1 MKVKWHGVNSSTRKL
16 FGGGPQGATF
26 GIWEYLAQSND
37 NADCVESDYRFKFV
51 DDLTVLEKV
60 NLLITGLASFY
71 SKSSVPSDIPEHNQ
85 IIPNYHL
92 KSQEY
97 LDYIQEWTR
106 KQKMILN
113 QKKTKMMIFNFT
125 DNYKF
130 TARLELNSEQLDVVQ
145 KAKLLGVIITDD
157 LKWDENTTALVKRA
171 NARLEL
177 LRKVASFS
185 TAWEDLKCIYI
196 LYVRSIL
203 EQSCVVWHS
212 SLTEDNSNDLE
223 RIQKCALKII
233 LGNKYNNYDD
243 ALQEL
248 DLQSLKE
255 RRKDLCLT
263 FAKKCLKNE
272 KTKSMFPSK
281 VKTHQMEL
289 RSEEIFSV
297 EHANTERYLKSA
309 IPYMQRLMNNDE
321 QNKQNGQRNCSRM
334 PG

>member
-1 MKVKWHGVNSSTRKL
+1 
-16 FGGGPQGATF
+16 
-26 GIWEYLAQSND
+26 
-37 NADCVESDYRFKFV
+37 
-51 DDLTVLEKV
+51 
-60 NLLITGLASFY
+60 
-71 SKSSVPSDIPEHNQ
+71 
-85 IIPNYHL
+85 
-92 KSQEY
+92 
-97 LDYIQEWTR
+97 
-106 KQKMILN
+106 MILN

-130 TARLELNSEQLDVVQ
+130 TARLELNSEHLDVVQ

-263 FAKKCLKNE
+263 FAKK
-272 KTKSMFPSK
+272 MFK
-281 VKTHQMEL
+281 K
-289 RSEEIFSV
+289 
-297 EHANTERYLKSA
+297 
-309 IPYMQRLMNNDE
+309 
-321 QNKQNGQRNCSRM
+321 
-334 PG
+334 